1 MSNLKSEEVFLE
13 SRSGIRLDTPVRE
26 LFEKFSYLKEY
37 LVMVNPKFNQ
47 LQSMASIG
55 ELDKMTVSDLADLG
69 NMPAESMIYMME
81 SRISED

>member
-1 MSNLKSEEVFLE
+1 MSNLQSEEVFLE

>member
-1 MSNLKSEEVFLE
+1 MSNLESEEVFLE

-47 LQSMASIG
+47 LKSMASIG

>member
-1 MSNLKSEEVFLE
+1 
-13 SRSGIRLDTPVRE
+13 
-26 LFEKFSYLKEY
+26 
-37 LVMVNPKFNQ
+37 MVNPKFNQ
-47 LQSMASIG
+47 LKSMASIG